1 MSSLAFL
8 PADTMP
14 SLEDHSISCYA
25 IDGQILVLVRAREED
40 CFVIYSSLVFRPVE
54 KSPWTVRSP
63 ITRFEVYSK
72 CLRTA
77 SVVGKLAF
85 QIEHFSR
92 RRHSR
97 NCNSRC
103 ARKEKSVRASHS
115 LLPNVSIAQWPPF
128 EANFYIKCT
137 VLKLL
142 GGHFLRLATGSILTM
157 PRLRQHLFH
166 QHCCSLPPISVH

>member
-1 MSSLAFL
+1 
-8 PADTMP
+8 MP
-14 SLEDHSISCYA
+14 FLEDHSISCYA

-63 ITRFEVYSK
+63 ITRSKVYSK

-103 ARKEKSVRASHS
+103 ARKGEIGTCLAQLAPQCVSV
-115 LLPNVSIAQWPPF
+115 AQWPP
-128 EANFYIKCT
+128 
-137 VLKLL
+137 
-142 GGHFLRLATGSILTM
+142 
-157 PRLRQHLFH
+157 
-166 QHCCSLPPISVH
+166 

>member
-1 MSSLAFL
+1 
-8 PADTMP
+8 MP

-25 IDGQILVLVRAREED
+25 IDGQILVLVPAREED
-40 CFVIYSSLVFRPVE
+40 CFVIYSSPVFRPVE

-63 ITRFEVYSK
+63 NTRFEVYSK

-77 SVVGKLAF
+77 SVVGKLTF

-115 LLPNVSIAQWPPF
+115 LLPNVSVAQWRPF
-128 EANFYIKCT
+128 EAKTPFRKSADGN
-137 VLKLL
+137 L
-142 GGHFLRLATGSILTM
+142 GDELIDLPARSTGEGFHFVNT
-157 PRLRQHLFH
+157 HLYRG
-166 QHCCSLPPISVH
+166 V

>member
-1 MSSLAFL
+1 
-8 PADTMP
+8 MP

-54 KSPWTVRSP
+54 RSPWTVRSP

-103 ARKEKSVRASHS
+103 GRKEKSVRASHS
-115 LLPNVSIAQWPPF
+115 LLPNVSVAQLPPF
-128 EANFYIKCT
+128 EINFYIKCM

-142 GGHFLRLATGSILTM
+142 GGHFLRRTWSVTSKDYCKSISAIVSKYSGELSTSA
-157 PRLRQHLFH
+157 FK
-166 QHCCSLPPISVH
+166 